1 MGALPPLVRR
11 HNQPATATAAPSPT
25 APRVNIRVRPDF
37 DEPGSINSRYVSASG
52 DVVVFAPTRR
62 SGAGTHRDRYA
73 NASEPH
79 LGHRWESWTSLQS
92 RQSRATCSCMHP
104 VYLPHQGGETPT
116 RASSSAPSFA
126 NDANEATSLHL
137 RRLVHG
143 ADAVEDLT
151 LADRESARIRMYRR
165 RIRAARETMEQLRG
179 NTRRAYELR
188 SRNPIDGLDEIV
200 DRCVGGHV
208 ARRSR
213 LGALQNVAAYLLERE
228 RQDLGL
234 GRVGLKVFD
243 QAEALV
249 RCHI

>member
-1 MGALPPLVRR
+1 
-11 HNQPATATAAPSPT
+11 
-25 APRVNIRVRPDF
+25 
-37 DEPGSINSRYVSASG
+37 
-52 DVVVFAPTRR
+52 
-62 SGAGTHRDRYA
+62 
-73 NASEPH
+73 
-79 LGHRWESWTSLQS
+79 
-92 RQSRATCSCMHP
+92 
-104 VYLPHQGGETPT
+104 
-116 RASSSAPSFA
+116 
-126 NDANEATSLHL
+126 
-137 RRLVHG
+137 
-143 ADAVEDLT
+143 
-151 LADRESARIRMYRR
+151 MYRR

-249 RCHI
+249 RCHFDQRNIRTERAGQAARVHTAITRADDDEL